1 MLWIIKQKWNEIS
14 WLAAI
19 LVLKNV
25 FWDKNASISYNILRY
40 RMYFFKNKAYKSFFD
55 IESKQ
60 KHLKMLNTDW
70 KENKN
75 VKK

>member
-1 MLWIIKQKWNEIS
+1 MLRYHTFFFDIECISSRIKHIKQI
-14 WLAAI
+14 
-19 LVLKNV
+19 
-25 FWDKNASISYNILRY
+25 
-40 RMYFFKNKAYKSFFD
+40 FFD

-60 KHLKMLNTDW
+60 KHLKMLNTDR